1 MGVMN
6 VKRGTSTFT
15 KNGDSGIKSDGNG
28 MKGAEEFK
36 KAFGD
41 QDMGAVLNKVA
52 DPNWVDP
59 TKKVRGVGNAELGK
73 DAFMKMMLA
82 QMKNQDP
89 TNPTPSHE
97 MAAQLAQFSS
107 LEQLSNINTSIEG
120 LKQATAPAG
129 NYQALAFIG
138 KKVSGDGASMTR
150 IKGDTK
156 HDFSF
161 DLMNDAQK
169 VKVTVKDA
177 AGNVVRTLQLANLKK
192 GQNSLEWNGLQED
205 GSPARSGDYK
215 FAIEA
220 TSSSGQKVYAKTTF
234 EGRITGMNFGA
245 DGPILMVGKKSVRM
259 SEVKKIEEAP
269 SDNNGQ
275 AAQAVP
281 LKAGALSAEP
291 NSLMQAAMAKAA
303 QGMQPEVKPEQKS
316 EGPKQDLSKSPTQA
330 AKVAQQTMADADIPP
345 ADDVDPKS
353 IGNIAD
359 VPMSQGL
366 MNTLAKEMK

>member
-6 VKRGTSTFT
+6 VKRGTSTFS
-15 KNGDSGIKSDGNG
+15 KNGDSGVKSDGNG

-52 DPNWVDP
+52 DPNWIDP
-59 TKKVRGVGNAELGK
+59 TKKARGTGNAELGK

-107 LEQLSNINTSIEG
+107 LEQLSNINTGIEG
-120 LKQATAPAG
+120 LKQASAPAG

-138 KKVSGDGASMTR
+138 KKVSGDGAACTR

-161 DLMNDAQK
+161 DLMGDAASAK
-169 VKVTVKDA
+169 ITVKDA
-177 AGNVVRTLQLANLKK
+177 AGNLVRTLQMANMKK
-192 GQNSLEWNGLQED
+192 GQNTVEWNGLQED
-205 GSPARSGDYK
+205 GTPARAGDYK

-220 TSSSGQKVYAKTTF
+220 KSSANQKIYAKTTF

-245 DGPILMVGKKSVRM
+245 EGPILMVGKKSVRM
-259 SEVKKIEEAP
+259 SEVKKIEEAGGE
-269 SDNNGQ
+269 DVGQ
-275 AAQAVP
+275 GARPVP

-291 NSLMQAAMAKAA
+291 GPMQTTMAKAA
-303 QGMQPEVKPEQKS
+303 QGLPLEHKAEP
-316 EGPKQDLSKSPTQA
+316 PKADLAKSPVMK
-330 AKVAQQTMADADIPP
+330 AKSGEPVLADADIPP
-345 ADDVDPKS
+345 AEDVDLSK

>member
-6 VKRGTSTFT
+6 VKRGAQVLPKTS
-15 KNGDSGIKSDGNG
+15 DSGLKGDGAQVNG
-28 MKGAEEFK
+28 ANEFK

-41 QDMGAVLNKVA
+41 QDMGQVLNKVA

-59 TKKVRGVGNAELGK
+59 TKKARGVGNAELGK

-107 LEQLSNINTSIEG
+107 LEQLSNINTGIEG
-120 LKQATAPAG
+120 LKTASAPAG

-138 KKVSGDGASMTR
+138 KKVSGDGSTMSR

-156 HDFSF
+156 HDFNF
-161 DLMNDAQK
+161 DLMGDVSKAK
-169 VKVTVKDA
+169 ITVRDS
-177 AGNVVRTLQLANLKK
+177 AGTVVRTLQMANMKK
-192 GQNSLEWNGLQED
+192 GPNSVEWNGLQED
-205 GSPARSGDYK
+205 GTPARAGEYK

-220 TSSSGQKVYAKTTF
+220 TGSNGQKVYAKTTF

-245 DGPILMVGKKSVRM
+245 DGPILMVGKKQVRM

-269 SDNNGQ
+269 ADEG
-275 AAQAVP
+275 AQQYSQP
-281 LKAGALSAEP
+281 LKSGALSAQP
-291 NSLMQAAMAKAA
+291 GMMQDVMAKAA
-303 QGMQPEVKPEQKS
+303 QSTPLAAA
-316 EGPKQDLSKSPTQA
+316 PKTDLSKSPVA
-330 AKVAQQTMADADIPP
+330 ASKKAEIADAEIPG
-345 ADDVDPKS
+345 AEDPDPMLM
-353 IGNIAD
+353 GNIAD
-359 VPMSQGL
+359 VPMAQGL
-366 MNTLAKEMK
+366 LNTLAKEMK